1 MTDMT
6 NNEIKNLRGKTVIR
20 PLRGTTLY
28 IAECNVDTR
37 FGDFHAYVF
46 QDLIGKHYIMA
57 LTYGKVKDKDKPF
70 YIRLHSSC
78 VTSETLRGS
87 DCDCVQQLEGAMKII
102 SEKKHGILFYL
113 LQEGRGAGYVGKSR
127 DRMLVQASYD
137 QISTFEAYTVM
148 GLKKDHRHYENIPQI
163 CDLLGIGNA
172 KFILLTNNPD
182 KIQAMNDLK
191 LEVIRTEP
199 LEFESSPFN
208 AAYLASKQ
216 ASGHLLRSASH
227 STLRGK
233 SAPEPVPLF
242 KPTIV
247 PNAQRFIYC
256 ASYYLP
262 MKPINDEI
270 LLTDKQFYEMF
281 KHRPIDYYINMPNAC
296 ILHYQAL
303 RNNRFLIK
311 IDVTNLQKH
320 EEYCRNDPVC
330 ELLTTPY
337 WFKIHV
343 YYDIISTREFIILTH
358 GTVSM
363 SHYPIVRLQME
374 SLFNRFPLRHATH
387 RDRLKQSVQLIV
399 RYGVGIILLLADDG
413 RGAGFGAYAVDRM
426 LLERGEVPHSDA
438 ARKTIC
444 VDHDANDYDGT
455 IALLQNHCP
464 QKKIQLIMNTS
475 SSILKKKA
483 CINALADYKF
493 EVKKWLFLQQEEL

>member
-1 MTDMT
+1 
-6 NNEIKNLRGKTVIR
+6 
-20 PLRGTTLY
+20 
-28 IAECNVDTR
+28 
-37 FGDFHAYVF
+37 
-46 QDLIGKHYIMA
+46 MA
-57 LTYGKVKDKDKPF
+57 LTYGKIKEKDKPF

-87 DCDCVQQLEGAMKII
+87 DCDCVQQLEGAIKII

-113 LQEGRGAGYVGKSR
+113 LQEGRGAGYVGKAR
-127 DRMLVQASYD
+127 DRMLVQASCD
-137 QISTFEAYTVM
+137 QISTFEAYYLM

-172 KFILLTNNPD
+172 QFILLTNNPD
-182 KIQAMNDLK
+182 KIKAMDDLK
-191 LEVIRTEP
+191 LQVIQIEQ

-208 AAYLASKQ
+208 SAYLASKQ
-216 ASGHLLRSASH
+216 SSGHLLRSASH

-242 KPTIV
+242 KPCIV

-270 LLTDKQFYEMF
+270 LLTDQQFYEMF
-281 KHRPIDYYINMPNAC
+281 KYRSIDYYINMPNSC
-296 ILHYQAL
+296 VLSYQVL

-311 IDVTNLQKH
+311 VDVDNLRKH
-320 EEYCRNDPVC
+320 EEQCRNDPVC

-343 YYDIISTREFIILTH
+343 YYDIISTREFIVLTH

-374 SLFNRFPLRHATH
+374 SLFNRFPLRHAIS
-387 RDRLKQSVQLIV
+387 RDRFKQSVQLII
-399 RYGVGIILLLADDG
+399 RYGAGMILLLADDG
-413 RGAGFGAYAVDRM
+413 RGAGFGAYALDRM
-426 LLERGEVPHSDA
+426 LLERGEVSNSDA
-438 ARKTIC
+438 ARKRIC
-444 VDHDANDYDGT
+444 VDHDTNDYDGT
-455 IALLQNHCP
+455 IALLKNHCP
-464 QKKIQLIMNTS
+464 QGKIQLIMNNP
-475 SSILKKKA
+475 SSILKKKE
-483 CINALADYKF
+483 CINALAEHRF
-493 EVKKWLFLQQEEL
+493 EIKKWLFLRQEEF